1 MARRGPFSQRQGQA
15 AQPNPTGKPV
25 YARLRTVSIGIDRSA
40 FMVQMKHMFTPI
52 QIGNLKVKNRF
63 VVSPMV
69 VNYCTSDGRATET
82 YIAYHEERAKGGWGL
97 IVTEDYA
104 VDPGGKA
111 FVGIG
116 GLWEDGQI
124 PGHAELT
131 KRVHDHGAAIF
142 AQIYHAGRQ
151 SARGVIGTDAVA
163 PTAIPCPF
171 TLEMPHELTVE
182 EIERIIEQ
190 FGDCALRA
198 KKAGFDGVEVHGGH
212 GYLIAQFMSSYSNKR
227 FDKYGGNLTNRMR
240 FPLEIIANIRKK
252 CGGDFPV
259 QFRISADE
267 YVPGGRTIEDTKAS
281 VRMLEQAG
289 VNSFDITVGTD
300 GSHMVM
306 VPAPA
311 TAHGWISD
319 HAAAVKSVVNVPVF
333 TVARINDP
341 LIAESIVASGK
352 ADGVVMGRGSLADPE
367 VPNKAREG
375 RFEDIIQ
382 CTACMQGCETRV
394 IAQLPVR
401 CTVNPRTGREN
412 EFAITPA
419 PEKKKVFVAGG
430 GPAGMEA
437 AIVAARRGHDVTL
450 FEKDGRLGGQ
460 FYLASIPP
468 TKGEISSF
476 LAWQVHMLEKHG
488 VKVLLNTPLTAET
501 VKDQQPDAVIVATGS
516 VPASINISGLDRSF
530 VTTAQDVLEGT
541 VNVGEKVAVIGGG
554 MIGCETANHLAH
566 HGRRLTIIEM
576 LCELAGEE
584 PIAIKRF
591 LFQSLKEKEVAI
603 YCNSTVTGIK
613 EDGSIEIVQGG
624 EQKTLGAFDSVVLAG
639 GMRPV
644 NALAAE
650 LQGAVA
656 SIQSVGDANS
666 VRTVLEALQEGYEAG
681 LKI

>member
-1 MARRGPFSQRQGQA
+1 M
-15 AQPNPTGKPV
+15 
-25 YARLRTVSIGIDRSA
+25 I
-40 FMVQMKHMFTPI
+40 QMKHMFSPI
-52 QIGNLKVKNRF
+52 QIGNLSVRNRF

-69 VNYCTSDGRATET
+69 VNYCTADGQATET

-104 VDPGGKA
+104 VNPGAKA
-111 FVGIG
+111 FVGIA

-124 PGHAELT
+124 LGHAELT
-131 KRVHDHGAAIF
+131 KRVHNHGAAIF

-151 SARGVIGTDAVA
+151 ATRAVIGTEAVA

-171 TLEMPHELTVE
+171 SGEMPHGLTVE
-182 EIERIIEQ
+182 ETERIIEQ

-198 KKAGFDGVEVHGGH
+198 KKAGFDGIEVHGGH

-227 FDKYGGNLTNRMR
+227 FDKYGGNLTSRMR
-240 FPLEIIANIRKK
+240 FPLNIIANIRSK
-252 CGGDFPV
+252 CGDDFPI

-267 YVPGGRTIEDTKAS
+267 MVPGGRTIEDTKAQ

-289 VNSFDITVGTD
+289 VNSFNVSVGAD
-300 GSHMVM
+300 GSHFVQ
-306 VPAPA
+306 VP
-311 TAHGWISD
+311 TAANGHGWITD

-333 TVARINDP
+333 TVSRINDP
-341 LIAESIVASGK
+341 LIAESVVASGK

-375 RFEDIIQ
+375 RFDDIIQ

-419 PEKKKVFVAGG
+419 PERKNVFVAGG

-437 AIVAARRGHDVTL
+437 AIVAAQRGHAVTL
-450 FEKDGRLGGQ
+450 FEKDARLGGQ
-460 FYLASIPP
+460 FYLAAIPP
-468 TKGEISSF
+468 YKGEISSF
-476 LAWQVHMLEKHG
+476 LAWQVHTLEKVG
-488 VKVLLNTPLTAET
+488 VKVIMNAALTAAM
-501 VKDQQPDAVIVATGS
+501 VKDQKPDAVIVATGS
-516 VPASINISGLDRSF
+516 VPASIKISGLEHDF
-530 VTTAQDVLEGT
+530 VTTAQDVLEGK
-541 VNVGEKVAVIGGG
+541 VSVGEKVAVIGGG

-566 HGRRLTIIEM
+566 HGRKPTIIEM

-584 PIAIKRF
+584 PMSIKRI
-591 LFQSLKEKEVAI
+591 LFQSLKENEVAI

-613 EDGSIEIVQGG
+613 EDGSVEIVQSG
-624 EQKTLGAFDSVVLAG
+624 EQKSLGAFDSVVLAG

-644 NALAAE
+644 NALVAE
-650 LQGAVA
+650 LQGAVG

-666 VRTVLEALQEGYEAG
+666 VRTVLEALEEGYEAG
-681 LKI
+681 LKV